1 MKKLVF
7 ATMMCIA
14 SMSTNAQV
22 LTSETVNNAYEE
34 VSNKPNGMFFYNAEK
49 SGNNITTMFIY
60 KQISNN
66 GVETLKPH
74 MKYEYT
80 YAADGT
86 LTSKV
91 GYHWDEILYEWE
103 CSDRYDYALVDGEY
117 RTEYSRYNN
126 TTHSFDEPTEK
137 MVYSLMPGDSVNNV
151 SRYHRDSS
159 SNSYQL
165 DSEIK
170 IIEHPVLFAMK

>member
-34 VSNKPNGMFFYNAEK
+34 VSNKPNGKFFYNAEK
-49 SGNNITTMFIY
+49 SGNNITAMFIY
-60 KQISNN
+60 KLSSNN

-80 YAADGT
+80 YA
-86 LTSKV
+86 
-91 GYHWDEILYEWE
+91 
-103 CSDRYDYALVDGEY
+103 
-117 RTEYSRYNN
+117 
-126 TTHSFDEPTEK
+126 
-137 MVYSLMPGDSVNNV
+137 
-151 SRYHRDSS
+151 
-159 SNSYQL
+159 
-165 DSEIK
+165 
-170 IIEHPVLFAMK
+170 